1 MDSRKKDDTL
11 WLNTP
16 SLRTSGVV
24 VLSTIDA
31 LKNNCRIH
39 IVMSVRADGRTA
51 HQLRALASESRA
63 LNRADGSARFAFGGS
78 AALCGV
84 HGPLACASTRDE
96 LPDRALLDVQCAP
109 PTGRVGYV
117 ASAFISRLAARD
129 RSDVTAQS
137 SFCFLVYLCVHESIQ
152 TQLCACCIY
161 CVEWGRVSIATH
173 LSSLL
178 FCCCCRFDSYND
190 YNSYTIA

>member
-1 MDSRKKDDTL
+1 
-11 WLNTP
+11 
-16 SLRTSGVV
+16 
-24 VLSTIDA
+24 
-31 LKNNCRIH
+31 
-39 IVMSVRADGRTA
+39 MSVRADGRTA

-137 SFCFLVYLCVHESIQ
+137 SVVFL
-152 TQLCACCIY
+152 CIY
-161 CVEWGRVSIATH
+161 VCTNLFKRNFVLFAFIVLSGVAFQLPRISHRFSFVVVVISILIMITIH
-173 LSSLL
+173 
-178 FCCCCRFDSYND
+178 
-190 YNSYTIA
+190 TIA